1 MNKPL
6 LKQALDA
13 LLASR
18 CYVDVEGSD
27 AELDVHRDVIAALDA
42 ELAKPD
48 QKAELDQALIA
59 LRIKEEEH
67 KCCAEDLLR
76 WRKSAESAIQENV
89 ELRAELATP
98 DHEPIAYI
106 FQKFCSDSFG
116 GGWEERIERKVPSYY
131 TTKNIQ
137 PLYAAPPE
145 PEGCLSNCDT
155 CTYAWGSPANPGDCF
170 MFFEEPQGVCPKHSE
185 PGQTRNCSRH
195 PAAPHGPDGA
205 GCKCHSWA
213 PGEAS

>member
-6 LKQALDA
+6 LNKARDA

-27 AELDVHRDVIAALDA
+27 AELDVHQDAIAALEA
-42 ELAKPD
+42 ELAK
-48 QKAELDQALIA
+48 
-59 LRIKEEEH
+59 
-67 KCCAEDLLR
+67 
-76 WRKSAESAIQENV
+76 
-89 ELRAELATP
+89 
-98 DHEPIAYI
+98 
-106 FQKFCSDSFG
+106 
-116 GGWEERIERKVPSYY
+116 
-131 TTKNIQ
+131 
-137 PLYAAPPE
+137 

-155 CTYAWGSPANPGDCF
+155 CTYAWGSPANPGHCV

-195 PAAPHGPDGA
+195 PDAPHGFDRNGSHAA
-205 GCKCHSWA
+205 GRHVCTCESWA

>member
-13 LLASR
+13 LEQDDGAYR
-18 CYVDVEGSD
+18 EERVDRAID
-27 AELDVHRDVIAALDA
+27 A
-42 ELAKPD
+42 
-48 QKAELDQALIA
+48 
-59 LRIKEEEH
+59 
-67 KCCAEDLLR
+67 
-76 WRKSAESAIQENV
+76 
-89 ELRAELATP
+89 LRAEL
-98 DHEPIAYI
+98 E
-106 FQKFCSDSFG
+106 K
-116 GGWEERIERKVPSYY
+116 
-131 TTKNIQ
+131 
-137 PLYAAPPE
+137 

>member
-48 QKAELDQALIA
+48 PEPVAWIMDHASWSLPIVQIAEPTSLG
-59 LRIKEEEH
+59 LRSIM
-67 KCCAEDLLR
+67 R
-76 WRKSAESAIQENV
+76 
-89 ELRAELATP
+89 
-98 DHEPIAYI
+98 
-106 FQKFCSDSFG
+106 
-116 GGWEERIERKVPSYY
+116 
-131 TTKNIQ
+131 
-137 PLYAAPPE
+137 PLYAAPTE
-145 PEGCLSNCDT
+145 PNCRFPTCHSQEFQDKLADEVASELVTGKGCLSNCDT
-155 CTYAWGSPANPGDCF
+155 CTYAWSSPANPGHCF
-170 MFFEEPQGVCPKHSE
+170 MFYEEPQGACPKHSE

-195 PAAPHGPDGA
+195 PDAPHGPDGA
-205 GCKCHSWA
+205 GGKCHSWA